1 MADWTDRIVGD
12 RMRVDQEFNDRV
24 VASEFSSQEWGL
36 IMTAVEFEIE
46 HPEDPERARI
56 VANTEKLPQVMP
68 ELDNIKQQMNAMG
81 GAGGGKSDDSRGGG
95 GLFGS
100 IKSAFGLGGGGG
112 GGSDQQKLAAA
123 EELTQEYADAL
134 QQRLES
140 TGKWEQVRAT
150 AAE

>member
-1 MADWTDRIVGD
+1 
-12 RMRVDQEFNDRV
+12 
-24 VASEFSSQEWGL
+24 
-36 IMTAVEFEIE
+36 MTAVEFEIE

-81 GAGGGKSDDSRGGG
+81 GAGGGKSDDSGGG

-112 GGSDQQKLAAA
+112 GGSDKQKLAAA

>member
-81 GAGGGKSDDSRGGG
+81 GAGGGKSDDSGGSG

>member
-81 GAGGGKSDDSRGGG
+81 GAGGGKSDDSGGG

-112 GGSDQQKLAAA
+112 GGSDKQKLAAA